1 MVAGFSQVLRKSVC
15 ESRSELTPPRVG
27 VNVSLILNSK
37 TLAEVVLMKN
47 LKQVEISYG
56 MTIRVGS

>member
-1 MVAGFSQVLRKSVC
+1 MH
-15 ESRSELTPPRVG
+15 ESRWELTPPIVR

-37 TLAEVVLMKN
+37 TLAEVVLIKN